1 MTGCQPTSSMPSSIM
16 TEVFN
21 PPVSRWRRPT
31 PMVTLKPQGSAGHVQ
46 TAGVGRRTHFD
57 TGAISTLITSYV
69 ASLVTVLV
77 LGPIDIVR
85 LILVAGL
92 FALNVTSLTRVHI
105 RLVSRPRSTDYA
117 LFTVNVAPYAYLL
130 YPRPPAWLVI
140 PAILLA
146 LFMVEVTRGRGR
158 SALANVAGTALI
170 ASTYLPFYALMG
182 GAISIAV
189 LYIALTW
196 VAYHAFSA
204 VYVEGKLPF
213 RSVKPWLSSAL
224 WFTVMTPLAALAVIR
239 LSWYFAMPLIEP
251 SIRAIHALGEGKIDR
266 ELRTRIR
273 RIGFGSLAESLVLA
287 ATLLA
292 LVALY
297 GH

>member
-1 MTGCQPTSSMPSSIM
+1 
-16 TEVFN
+16 
-21 PPVSRWRRPT
+21 
-31 PMVTLKPQGSAGHVQ
+31 MVTLKPQGPAGHVQ
-46 TAGVGRRTHFD
+46 AAGVGRRTHFD

-92 FALNVTSLTRVHI
+92 FALNVTSLTRVHV

-146 LFMVEVTRGRGR
+146 LFIVEVTRGRGR

>member
-1 MTGCQPTSSMPSSIM
+1 
-16 TEVFN
+16 
-21 PPVSRWRRPT
+21 
-31 PMVTLKPQGSAGHVQ
+31 VQ
-46 TAGVGRRTHFD
+46 TAGAGRRTHFD

-92 FALNVTSLTRVHI
+92 FALNVTSLTRVHV

-158 SALANVAGTALI
+158 SALARQEVSR
-170 ASTYLPFYALMG
+170 ASR
-182 GAISIAV
+182 AV
-189 LYIALTW
+189 RGSEA
-196 VAYHAFSA
+196 
-204 VYVEGKLPF
+204 
-213 RSVKPWLSSAL
+213 RSFHQTSAL
-224 WFTVMTPLAALAVIR
+224 KPASSPSCVSPRRLKRALPCER
-239 LSWYFAMPLIEP
+239 RCLSMDLI
-251 SIRAIHALGEGKIDR
+251 
-266 ELRTRIR
+266 
-273 RIGFGSLAESLVLA
+273 
-287 ATLLA
+287 TLLR
-292 LVALY
+292 
-297 GH
+297 G